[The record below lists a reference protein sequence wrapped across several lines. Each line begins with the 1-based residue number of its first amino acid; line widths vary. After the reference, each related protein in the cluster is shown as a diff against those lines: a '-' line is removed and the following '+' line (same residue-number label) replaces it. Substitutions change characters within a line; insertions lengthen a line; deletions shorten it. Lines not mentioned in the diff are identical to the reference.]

1 IVTAVTVVT
10 VTAAA
15 CPTVCRCAGG
25 RVYCNDR
32 GLTAVPEGL
41 PAGATTLFLQ
51 NNRIG
56 DAGIPARLGHLSALK
71 VLYLY
76 ANALEQ
82 LPAYLPP
89 ALRELH
95 LQENNVRGLCRRAL
109 ARAPLLER
117 LHLDDNSVSAAGIE
131 EDAFAEN
138 RRLRLLFLS
147 RNHLSSVPPGLPPA
161 LEELR
166 LDDNRIHT
174 IPLRA
179 FEGLPALRRLV
190 LDGNLLA
197 NQRMAD
203 DTFSRLVNLS
213 ELSLGRNALAAPPA
227 NLPRARLRRLS
238 LAANAISHVPAGALA
253 RMRSLERLDLS
264 DNNLTTLPRGLFD
277 DLGSLSHLGLRN
289 NPWFCGCNLAW
300 LRDWLRR
307 RAPRGLEVKGLLCQ
321 APARLRGLAVG
332 DLRGEMDAQELKER
346 GNRALAAGDVVGAVR
361 HYTAAIALDGHN
373 HVLFSNRSAAYARQG
388 DYARALADA
397 CRTLELR
404 PDWAKGYSRKAAALE
419 FLHRFE
425 EAKAA
430 YEEGLKHEPGNAQ
443 LKEGLRGVEARLAE
457 RKRLNPFSVPDLYGR
472 LEGDPRTRALLG
484 DPEYRRLLEQPPA
497 QPPPPEE
504 LPENKKEAQREKE
517 LGNAAYKRKEF
528 PTALAHYTRAE
539 ELDPT
544 NMTYVTNQAAV
555 YFETGDYNRCR
566 ELCEKAIEVGRE
578 NREDYRQIAKAYA
591 RIGNSYLREERYKD
605 AVNFYNKSLAE
616 HRTPD
621 VLKKCQQAE
630 KILKEQERLAYI
642 DPDLALEEKN
652 KGNECFQRGDYP
664 QAMKHYSEAIRRNP
678 HEARLYSNRAACYTK
693 LLEFPLALKD
703 CEECIRLEPS
713 FIKGYTRK
721 AAALEAMKDYSKA
734 MDVYQRALDLD
745 ATCKEAGEGY
755 QRCLLAQYNRQDTP
769 EEVKRRAM
777 ADPEV
782 QQIMSDPAMR
792 LILEQMQKDP
802 QALSEHLK
810 NPVIAQKIQKLMDVG
825 LIAIR

>member
-1 IVTAVTVVT
+1 MVGQRRPWRPIGVRRLAFVP
-10 VTAAA
+10 ASGGKAGLERGGHLFPSRPMA
-15 CPTVCRCAGG
+15 RRDCSYLPMGIRAGAGG
-25 RVYCNDR
+25 RSR
-32 GLTAVPEGL
+32 RPMGGKW
-41 PAGATTLFLQ
+41 AGREASSSFQ
-51 NNRIG
+51 KAARSRRERSG
-56 DAGIPARLGHLSALK
+56 AG
-71 VLYLY
+71 
-76 ANALEQ
+76 
-82 LPAYLPP
+82 
-89 ALRELH
+89 
-95 LQENNVRGLCRRAL
+95 RA
-109 ARAPLLER
+109 AM
-117 LHLDDNSVSAAGIE
+117 E
-131 EDAFAEN
+131 E
-138 RRLRLLFLS
+138 
-147 RNHLSSVPPGLPPA
+147 
-161 LEELR
+161 
-166 LDDNRIHT
+166 
-174 IPLRA
+174 
-179 FEGLPALRRLV
+179 
-190 LDGNLLA
+190 
-197 NQRMAD
+197 
-203 DTFSRLVNLS
+203 
-213 ELSLGRNALAAPPA
+213 
-227 NLPRARLRRLS
+227 
-238 LAANAISHVPAGALA
+238 
-253 RMRSLERLDLS
+253 
-264 DNNLTTLPRGLFD
+264 
-277 DLGSLSHLGLRN
+277 
-289 NPWFCGCNLAW
+289 
-300 LRDWLRR
+300 
-307 RAPRGLEVKGLLCQ
+307 
-321 APARLRGLAVG
+321 
-332 DLRGEMDAQELKER
+332 AQELKER
-346 GNRALAAGDVVGAVR
+346 GNRALAAGDVGGAVR
-361 HYTAAIALDGHN
+361 HYTAAIALDSRN

-457 RKRLNPFSVPDLYGR
+457 RKLLNPFSVPDLYGR

-484 DPEYRRLLEQPPA
+484 DPEYRRLLEQLRSHPAQLGTKLQDPRVMTTLSVLLGVDLSGAEEEEEAPSPPPPPPPQPPT
-497 QPPPPEE
+497 QPPPPQE
-504 LPENKKEAQREKE
+504 LPENKKEAQQEKE

-591 RIGNSYLREERYKD
+591 RIGNSYLREERYKE

-745 ATCKEAGEGY
+745 PSCKEAGEGY